1 MIDIQE
7 LKDYSGALNILYVED
22 DKELHEAVLRYLTK
36 LFKSVESAYDGEE
49 GLQKYCEGKFDIV
62 LSDIKMPKLSGI
74 EMIKEIKALNSEQEV
89 IIISAHAETGYFMDA
104 IHLNVSE
111 YIIKP
116 IDYAQMKKVLF
127 KVARRLHAFKEN
139 LRYHTE
145 LEKLVSEKT
154 KSLTDNYEQTLRAMV
169 EMIEVRDSYTGG
181 HSERVARYSRAIA
194 QEMGLSQEECSLIY
208 RAGMLHDIGKVT
220 TPDSILLKPG
230 KLSER
235 EFLLIK
241 DHVTVSHHLL
251 SQIPMYKTISEIVL
265 HHHEHYDGAGYPQG
279 LSGKDIPLLSQIM
292 IIADAFDA
300 MTTNRIYKGRKSLEE
315 AIEEMQLC
323 SGKQFDPAVVPF
335 ACRAL
340 GRMDISHDISQLP
353 KSTMEKER
361 FSYFFRD
368 SLTDMYNK
376 DYLDFFLQQGIAGSR
391 YKACACFLKNFSQ
404 YNSKHGWDKGSE
416 LLKRFAQFLQTRYSE
431 AMVFRVQGDDFI
443 LLFDEERAGKIK
455 EYEQPSF
462 LDNTEVDSSCHYLS
476 TLDDLMDQLKCLEG
490 SE

>member
-7 LKDYSGALNILYVED
+7 LKEYCGALNILYVED
-22 DKELHEAVLRYLTK
+22 DKELHEAVLRYLMK
-36 LFKSVESAYDGEE
+36 LFKSVENAYDGEE
-49 GLQKYCEGKFDIV
+49 GLQKYREGKYDIV
-62 LSDIKMPKLSGI
+62 LSDIKMPRLGGL
-74 EMIKEIKALNSEQEV
+74 EMVKQIKALNPEQEV

-116 IDYAQMKKVLF
+116 IDYAQMKEVLF

-139 LRYHTE
+139 LRYHAE
-145 LEKLVSEKT
+145 LERLVSEKT
-154 KSLTDNYEQTLRAMV
+154 KSLTDNYEQTLQAMV

-194 QEMGLSQEECSLIY
+194 EEMGLPQEECSLIY

-220 TPDSILLKPG
+220 TPDTILLKPG

-241 DHVTVSHHLL
+241 DHVTVSHQLL
-251 SQIPMYKTISEIVL
+251 SKIPMYKTIAEIVL
-265 HHHEHYDGAGYPQG
+265 HHHERYDGEGYPQG
-279 LSGKDIPLLSQIM
+279 LRADEIPLLSQIM
-292 IIADAFDA
+292 ILADAFDA

-315 AIEEMQLC
+315 AIEELQSC
-323 SGKQFDPAVVPF
+323 SGEQFDPAIIPS

-340 GRMDISHDISQLP
+340 GRMEISHDISQLP

-368 SLTDMYNK
+368 SLTDTYNK
-376 DYLDFFLQQGIAGSR
+376 DYLDFFLQQGVDGSR
-391 YKACACFLKNFSQ
+391 YKAFACFLKNFSQ
-404 YNSKHGWDKGSE
+404 YNSKHGWDKGNE
-416 LLKRFAQFLQTRYSE
+416 LLRRYAQFLQERYRE

-443 LLFDEERAGKIK
+443 LLIDEKRTGEFKK
-455 EYEQPSF
+455 YEHPSF
-462 LDNTEVDSSCHYLS
+462 LENTEVDSSCHYLD
-476 TLDDLMDQLKCLEG
+476 TMDDLMAQLKRLER
-490 SE
+490 SK

>member
-7 LKDYSGALNILYVED
+7 LKEYCGALSILYVED
-22 DKELHEAVLRYLTK
+22 DKELHEAVLRYLMK
-36 LFKSVESAYDGEE
+36 LFKSVENAYDGEE
-49 GLQKYCEGKFDIV
+49 GLQKYREGEYDIV
-62 LSDIKMPKLSGI
+62 LSDIKMPRLGGL
-74 EMIKEIKALNSEQEV
+74 EMLKEIKSLNPDQEV
-89 IIISAHAETGYFMDA
+89 IILSAHAETGYFMDA

-116 IDYAQMKKVLF
+116 IDYEQMKETLF
-127 KVARRLHAFKEN
+127 KVAKRLHAFKEN
-139 LRYHTE
+139 LRYHAE
-145 LEKLVSEKT
+145 LEKLVGEKT
-154 KSLTDNYEQTLRAMV
+154 KSLTDNYEQTLQAMV

-194 QEMGLSQEECSLIY
+194 QEMGLSQQECSLIY

-220 TPDSILLKPG
+220 TPDTILLKPG

-241 DHVTVSHHLL
+241 DHVTVSHQLL
-251 SQIPMYKTISEIVL
+251 SKIPMYKTMAEIVL
-265 HHHEHYDGAGYPQG
+265 NHHERYDGEGYPQG
-279 LSGKDIPLLSQIM
+279 LRADEIPLLSQIM
-292 IIADAFDA
+292 ILADAFDA

-315 AIEEMQLC
+315 AIEELRLC

-340 GRMDISHDISQLP
+340 GRMNISHDISQLP

-368 SLTDMYNK
+368 SLTDMYNR
-376 DYLDFFLQQGIAGSR
+376 DYLDFFLQQGIEESR

-404 YNSKHGWDKGSE
+404 YNSKHGWDKGNE
-416 LLKRFAQFLQTRYSE
+416 LLRMFAAFLQERYSD
-431 AMVFRVQGDDFI
+431 AMVFRVQGDDFV
-443 LLFDEERAGKIK
+443 LLFDEESEGEFK
-455 EYEQPSF
+455 EYEQPDF
-462 LDNTEVDSSCHYLS
+462 LKNTEVESTCHHLE
-476 TLDDLMDQLKCLEG
+476 TLNDMMAQLKYLER
-490 SE
+490 SA

>member
-7 LKDYSGALNILYVED
+7 LKEYCGELNILYVED
-22 DKELHEAVLRYLTK
+22 DKELHEAVLRYLMK
-36 LFKSVESAYDGEE
+36 LFKSIESAYDGEE
-49 GLQKYCEGKFDIV
+49 GLQKYCDGEFEIV
-62 LSDIKMPKLSGI
+62 LSDIKMPRLSGM
-74 EMIKEIKALNSEQEV
+74 EMLKEIKVLNPEQEV
-89 IIISAHAETGYFMDA
+89 IIISAHAETDYFMEA

-111 YIIKP
+111 YVIKP
-116 IDYAQMKKVLF
+116 IDYAQMKEVLF

-139 LRYHTE
+139 LRYHAE

-154 KSLTDNYEQTLRAMV
+154 QSLTDNYEQTLHAMV

-194 QEMGLSQEECSLIY
+194 EEMGLSPQECSLIY

-230 KLSER
+230 KLSDR

-241 DHVTVSHHLL
+241 EHVTVSHHLL
-251 SQIPMYKTISEIVL
+251 SQIPMYKTIAEIVL
-265 HHHEHYDGAGYPQG
+265 HHHERYDGAGYPQG
-279 LSGKDIPLLSQIM
+279 LSGNEIPLLSQIM
-292 IIADAFDA
+292 IVADAFDA

-315 AIEEMQLC
+315 AIAEMESC
-323 SGKQFDPAVVPF
+323 SGKQFDPAVVPS

-340 GRMDISHDISQLP
+340 GRMEIAQDISQLP
-353 KSTMEKER
+353 KSRMEKER
-361 FSYFFRD
+361 FSCFFRD
-368 SLTDMYNK
+368 SLTDVYNK
-376 DYLDFFLQQGIAGSR
+376 EYLDFFLQQDMEQSR
-391 YKACACFLKNFSQ
+391 YTACACFLKNFSK

-416 LLKRFAQFLQTRYSE
+416 LLKRFAQFLQVRYSE

-443 LLFDEERAGKIK
+443 LLFDEEREGEFK
-455 EYEQPSF
+455 EYEEPSF
-462 LDNTEVDSSCHYLS
+462 LENTEVDSSCHYLTS
-476 TLDDLMDQLKCLEG
+476 PDDLMAQLMRLEG